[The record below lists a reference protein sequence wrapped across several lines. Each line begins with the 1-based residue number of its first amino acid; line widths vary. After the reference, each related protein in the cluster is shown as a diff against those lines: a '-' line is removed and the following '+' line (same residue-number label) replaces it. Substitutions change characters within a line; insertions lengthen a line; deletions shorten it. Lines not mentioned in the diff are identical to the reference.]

1 MGVWRY
7 SHGQISSLCPWLV
20 IEEVR
25 KERKLET
32 KLIWCR
38 IAAFSCSRPL
48 CTMAVT
54 LAWSSSEKAK
64 NKQEP
69 WLHQHP
75 WCGQMDISIFF
86 SKIGGNTSNKIS
98 AIFPLLQVLTSAS
111 VLMEGHFGWQ
121 PAGQLKTLLAHG
133 KEWHPTQC
141 RLYKPRPW
149 QGHACINLFCS
160 WVTSQN
166 PNILGRAGG

>member
-86 SKIGGNTSNKIS
+86 LRLVATPATKS
-98 AIFPLLQVLTSAS
+98 
-111 VLMEGHFGWQ
+111 Q
-121 PAGQLKTLLAHG
+121 PFSPYYKF
-133 KEWHPTQC
+133 WH
-141 RLYKPRPW
+141 RHL
-149 QGHACINLFCS
+149 CS
-160 WVTSQN
+160 WRG
-166 PNILGRAGG
+166 ILGDNLQASWKLCWHMGKNGILPNAGCTNQGPGRAMHV